1 MAYTVANHPRIN
13 DNDRL
18 QEKVTEALNVF
29 TEYIKTHKNDG
40 PGPQEAPV
48 PGAGAAKA
56 DSEDVKN

>member
-1 MAYTVANHPRIN
+1 MVANHARLN
-13 DNDRL
+13 DNERL

-40 PGPQEAPV
+40 SGPQETPI
-48 PGAGAAKA
+48 PGPGAAKV